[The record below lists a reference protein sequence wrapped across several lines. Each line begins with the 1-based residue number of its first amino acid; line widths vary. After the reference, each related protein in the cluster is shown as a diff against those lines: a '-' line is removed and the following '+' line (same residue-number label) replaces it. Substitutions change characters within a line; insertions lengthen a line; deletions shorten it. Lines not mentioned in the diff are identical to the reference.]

1 VLEDRDLPPI
11 FHVADKSSVR
21 AQNHFYTAIVVRLV
35 AIIAAG
41 AFGLATWKLD
51 NKSADWAGVLAT
63 FSFLTAVLVESY
75 LLKTRPE
82 RTWYE
87 GRAAAESVKTLSW
100 RYAVGGEPFSIG
112 EHSDRQIEELF
123 LRQVDEI
130 INALKNLNISA
141 PASTGQQITDSMR
154 RVRLEPLNERKRS
167 YEMGRVSEQQAWY
180 QRQTKWNDTRAT
192 RWTQAI
198 VSVEIIGLVAALM
211 KAAGIVEGD
220 LLIFAG
226 VVIAAMA
233 AWLQTKQHRALATA
247 YGITALEL
255 ASVRSKIKWQE
266 NERDWGKFVNNA
278 EEAFSREHTLWR
290 ASRGAESI

>member
-1 VLEDRDLPPI
+1 
-11 FHVADKSSVR
+11 
-21 AQNHFYTAIVVRLV
+21 
-35 AIIAAG
+35 
-41 AFGLATWKLD
+41 
-51 NKSADWAGVLAT
+51 
-63 FSFLTAVLVESY
+63 
-75 LLKTRPE
+75 
-82 RTWYE
+82 
-87 GRAAAESVKTLSW
+87 
-100 RYAVGGEPFSIG
+100 
-112 EHSDRQIEELF
+112 
-123 LRQVDEI
+123 
-130 INALKNLNISA
+130 
-141 PASTGQQITDSMR
+141 M
-154 RVRLEPLNERKRS
+154 
-167 YEMGRVSEQQAWY
+167 
-180 QRQTKWNDTRAT
+180 
-192 RWTQAI
+192 
-198 VSVEIIGLVAALM
+198 SVEIIGLVAALM